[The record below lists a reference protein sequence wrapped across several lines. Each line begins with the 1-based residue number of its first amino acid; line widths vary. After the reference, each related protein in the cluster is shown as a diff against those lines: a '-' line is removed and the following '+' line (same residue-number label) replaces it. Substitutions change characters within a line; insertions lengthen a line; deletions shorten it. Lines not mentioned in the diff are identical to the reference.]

1 MLLGVPSPSLA
12 KMNRMSAAELAD
24 HIDRLDN
31 EIKALD
37 AKIDR
42 LEKIEPRPEDRIKT
56 LNDQSSAST
65 SCFGWPRNASAERI
79 KPQGRRDHTQQN
91 IPIRGTSRPG
101 ATAQVRV
108 GPHGAPDTRTS
119 AVAPARLAPW
129 RTSKHQ
135 SALNVLPGP

>member
-56 LNDQSSAST
+56 LNDQI
-65 SCFGWPRNASAERI
+65 ER
-79 KPQGRRDHTQQN
+79 
-91 IPIRGTSRPG
+91 
-101 ATAQVRV
+101 
-108 GPHGAPDTRTS
+108 
-119 AVAPARLAPW
+119 
-129 RTSKHQ
+129 
-135 SALNVLPGP
+135 LNVLLRLAKERFGRKN